1 MCGIESMFMQRIQDK
16 CVLERIG
23 NLCLKSRKEVWVA
36 QKEKNRKFQHE
47 LESNAREQIAR
58 ENKISF
64 IHQKLGELLPDP
76 KAEYVEENEDIG
88 LKLEQ
93 EPAVHEDEPKNKRA
107 RQNSS

>member
-1 MCGIESMFMQRIQDK
+1 MQRKDEEIIVYHQREQASKKREAD
-16 CVLERIG
+16 LHRE
-23 NLCLKSRKEVWVA
+23 LKV

-47 LESNAREQIAR
+47 LESNAREQISR

-76 KAEYVEENEDIG
+76 KAEYVEENEEIG